1 MSEPVERFRERYT
14 AALADYVGGPDET
27 ALRTAYE
34 LGREAVSRELSVL
47 ELAVVH
53 HDALSAA
60 LAASPPVE
68 AGAVTEAARDFF
80 VESLSAF
87 EMVRRG
93 FREAREAALL
103 EQRHAAI
110 LRQLSNF
117 LADATLALDAAD
129 SLEEMLQLVVEQAR
143 ELLSARRCH
152 ARLLLDREAPDAI
165 EASSASENGG
175 RETGGDR
182 ISATFVGWDGR
193 ELGTIEVGD
202 KTSGKF
208 SDVDAAVLV
217 HLAQMASAAVERARH
232 YARGG

>member
-1 MSEPVERFRERYT
+1 MSEPVEQFRERYS
-14 AALADYVGGPDET
+14 AALADYVGRPDEG

-60 LAASPPVE
+60 LGASPPVE
-68 AGAVTEAARDFF
+68 PPAVTEAARDFL

-87 EMVRRG
+87 EMVSRG
-93 FREAREAALL
+93 FREARAAALL

-117 LADATLALDAAD
+117 LADATLALDAAE

-143 ELLSARRCH
+143 ELLSARRCS
-152 ARLLLDREAPDAI
+152 ARLVIDHGAGPI
-165 EASSASENGG
+165 EASSGAENG
-175 RETGGDR
+175 EPDTGGDR
-182 ISATFVGWDGR
+182 ISAAFAGWDGR
-193 ELGTIEVGD
+193 ELGTIEVSD
-202 KTSGKF
+202 KTTGRF

-232 YARGG
+232 YAPGR

>member
-1 MSEPVERFRERYT
+1 MSDADNGFRERYT
-14 AALADYVGGPDET
+14 SALVGHVRGPDEA

-34 LGREAVSRELSVL
+34 LGREAVSRELTVL
-47 ELAVVH
+47 DLAVVH
-53 HDALSAA
+53 HDALISA
-60 LAASPPVE
+60 LAASAPVE
-68 AGAVTEAARDFF
+68 GGAVTEAARDFF

-117 LADATLALDAAD
+117 LADASLALDAAA

-143 ELLSARRCH
+143 ELLSARRCE
-152 ARLLLDREAPDAI
+152 ARLLVGHEVSETIA
-165 EASSASENGG
+165 ASSVSENGG
-175 RETGGDR
+175 PEIPRSR

-193 ELGTIEVGD
+193 ELGTIEVFD
-202 KTSGKF
+202 KTTGEF

-217 HLAQMASAAVERARH
+217 HLAQMASAAVERAQH
-232 YARGG
+232 YGRNG

>member
-1 MSEPVERFRERYT
+1 MSVPVERFGERYT
-14 AALADYVGGPDET
+14 AALTDYVARPDEG
-27 ALRTAYE
+27 ALHAAYE
-34 LGREAVSRELSVL
+34 LGREAVSQELSVL

-60 LAASPPVE
+60 LGASPPAE
-68 AGAVTEAARDFF
+68 ARAVTEAARDFF

-93 FREAREAALL
+93 FRDAREAALL

-117 LADATLALDAAD
+117 LADATLALDAAE

-152 ARLLLDREAPDAI
+152 ARLVLDSDAPEGI
-165 EASSASENGG
+165 EASSVSEDGG
-175 RETGGDR
+175 RGPGGDG

-202 KTSGKF
+202 KTSGEF

-232 YARGG
+232 YAPGR

>member
-1 MSEPVERFRERYT
+1 MTETAGGFGERYAT
-14 AALADYVGGPDET
+14 ALAGYVQGPDET

-34 LGREAVSRELSVL
+34 LGREAVSRELTVL
-47 ELAVVH
+47 DLAVVH
-53 HDALSAA
+53 HDALISALRA
-60 LAASPPVE
+60 SGRVDGPAA
-68 AGAVTEAARDFF
+68 EAARDFF

-93 FREAREAALL
+93 FHEAHEAAQL

-117 LADATLALDAAD
+117 LADASLALDAAA

-143 ELLSARRCH
+143 ELLGARRCH
-152 ARLLLDREAPDAI
+152 ARLFVDDEAAESI
-165 EASSASENGG
+165 EAVSVSENGG
-175 RETGGDR
+175 AEGAGDL
-182 ISATFVGWDGR
+182 ISATFSGWDGR

-202 KTSGKF
+202 KTNGEF

-232 YARGG
+232 YAPGR